1 MQLQHNNLKEFDKRI
16 GVESTK
22 VKNLATS
29 LEKVKKAIEQD
40 KKAYT
45 TEFKKGLDSYA
56 ENPHLTPQ
64 LQKIMTDSSAGLE
77 RLQTTYDS
85 STTHIQDVACNA
97 LGFLPKKFENH
108 KKSLKLIE
116 KVPESVQK
124 LKDFEFDRIQYTR
137 QALLHFLNA

>member
-1 MQLQHNNLKEFDKRI
+1 
-16 GVESTK
+16 
-22 VKNLATS
+22 
-29 LEKVKKAIEQD
+29 
-40 KKAYT
+40 
-45 TEFKKGLDSYA
+45 
-56 ENPHLTPQ
+56 
-64 LQKIMTDSSAGLE
+64 MTDYSAGLE

-108 KKSLKLIE
+108 KKSLKLVE